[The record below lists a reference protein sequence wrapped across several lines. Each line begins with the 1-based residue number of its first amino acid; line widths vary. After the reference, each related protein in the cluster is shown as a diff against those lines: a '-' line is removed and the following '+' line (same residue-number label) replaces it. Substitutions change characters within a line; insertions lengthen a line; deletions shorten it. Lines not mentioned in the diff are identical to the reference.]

1 MRAFQAQGQKGMAHM
16 VTVLTRVQ
24 LAPQITKEE
33 VYQAIEASIPY
44 YQSVPGLLCKAFTL
58 SEDNKIGG
66 AYLFE
71 SQAAAEAHFDE
82 KWYERVRRTYNVEG
96 EVLFFDSPVVLD
108 NTTGVVRRDSSIRRL
123 E

>member
-1 MRAFQAQGQKGMAHM
+1 MAHM
-16 VTVLTRVQ
+16 VTVVTRVQ
-24 LAPQITKEE
+24 LAPQITKEQ
-33 VYQAIEASIPY
+33 VYKSIEASIAY
-44 YQSVPGLLCKAFTL
+44 YQSVPGLLRKSYTL

-82 KWYERVRRTYNVEG
+82 TWYERVRRTYKVEG

-108 NTTGVVRRDSSIRRL
+108 NTTGTITRDYSAPSL